1 MHDTWYVI
9 PGTFLWYNFPVA
21 KQTYR
26 RWTGLIL
33 GALIALAFGG
43 VSQVANP
50 LLLPG
55 IPLYQPPFGPIG
67 NSLLALLMGALL
79 GLLCAW
85 VEPSIPGILMSAGTG
100 ATLALLVAMNI
111 GRTPLFM
118 LPATAIG
125 IVFLWLPFTG
135 MLFPVMALV
144 RAMINKLTDSR
155 NERLTLLER
164 GWLPLLL
171 VVAAGA
177 LGWTLVLTVP
187 ARTVMARNQQM
198 MTAGLAAASTDEL
211 PAPLRGKDVADFR
224 SNASQNYQLAWENKN
239 LTVYAIPRPAG
250 SEHEISVVIAR
261 FDNGWNVVC
270 LYPNSQS
277 EPRCRSFD
285 ELP

>member
-1 MHDTWYVI
+1 MACE
-9 PGTFLWYNFPVA
+9 PGAFLWYNFPVT

-26 RWTGLIL
+26 RWAGLIL
-33 GALIALAFGG
+33 GALIGLAFGG
-43 VSQVANP
+43 ISQVANP

-85 VEPSIPGILMSAGTG
+85 VEPSIPGILLSAGTG
-100 ATLALLVAMNI
+100 AALALLVAMNI

-125 IVFLWLPFTG
+125 VIFLWLPFTG
-135 MLFPVMALV
+135 MLFPIMALV
-144 RAMINKLTDSR
+144 RATINKLSDSR
-155 NERLTLLER
+155 NERLTPLSR

-171 VVAAGA
+171 VVAAGT

-187 ARTVMARNQQM
+187 ARTVMARHQQLL
-198 MTAGLAAASTDEL
+198 TQGLAAVSTDEL
-211 PAPLRGKDVADFR
+211 PAPLRGKDVTDFR
-224 SNASQNYQLAWENKN
+224 SHASQNYQLAWENKN

-250 SEHEISVVIAR
+250 PEHEISVVIAR
-261 FDNGWNVVC
+261 FDNGWNLVC
-270 LYPNSQS
+270 LYPNPQG
-277 EPRCRSFD
+277 EPRCRSFAK
-285 ELP
+285 LP

>member
-1 MHDTWYVI
+1 MT
-9 PGTFLWYNFPVA
+9 

-26 RWTGLIL
+26 RWAGLIL
-33 GALIALAFGG
+33 GALIGLAFGG
-43 VSQVANP
+43 VSQGVNP

-55 IPLYQPPFGPIG
+55 IPLYQPPLGPIG
-67 NSLLALLMGALL
+67 NSLLALLIGMLL

-85 VEPSIPGILMSAGTG
+85 VEPSIPGILLSAGTG
-100 ATLALLVAMNI
+100 AALALIVATNT

-135 MLFPVMALV
+135 MFFPVMALF
-144 RAMINKLTDSR
+144 RTAINKLTDSR
-155 NERLTLLER
+155 KERLSLPAH

-177 LGWTLVLTVP
+177 LGYTLVLTSP
-187 ARTVMARNQQM
+187 ARAVMAHNQQM
-198 MTAGLAAASTDEL
+198 LTAGLAAASADEL

-224 SNASQNYQLAWENKN
+224 SNASRDYQLAWENKN

-250 SEHEISVVIAR
+250 PEHEISVVIAR

-270 LYPNSQS
+270 LYPNPQT

>member
-1 MHDTWYVI
+1 MNL
-9 PGTFLWYNFPVA
+9 GTFFLYNLFVI

-26 RWTGLIL
+26 RWSGLIL
-33 GALIALAFGG
+33 GALIGLAFGSISQG
-43 VSQVANP
+43 VNP
-50 LLLPG
+50 LLLSG

-85 VEPSIPGILMSAGTG
+85 VEPSIPGILLSSGVG
-100 ATLALLVAMNI
+100 AALALIVAMNI

-125 IVFLWLPFTG
+125 VVFLWLPFTG
-135 MLFPVMALV
+135 MLFPVMALF
-144 RAMINKLTDSR
+144 RTTINKLMDSR
-155 NERLTLLER
+155 NERLTLPSR

-177 LGWTLVLTVP
+177 LGWTLVLTAP
-187 ARTVMARNQQM
+187 ARTIVARNQQLL
-198 MTAGLAAASTDEL
+198 TEGLAAASTDEL
-211 PAPLRGKDVADFR
+211 PAPLRGKDVDDFR
-224 SNASQNYQLAWENKN
+224 SHASRNYQLAWENKN

-250 SEHEISVVIAR
+250 PEHEISVVIAR

-270 LYPNSQS
+270 LYPNLQT